1 MKQLTLLVVSLLY
14 SYSFGQQSVNS
25 SGGDVISSAQGTV
38 SFSVGQIA
46 TNYIETGASIN
57 EGVQQ
62 PYEFFSVLSIDQPG
76 EKTLLGV
83 FPNPT
88 EGIIYLKSEDVI
100 NATIEMY
107 DESGRLVLNEEKQVI
122 QNSQLD
128 LTAFARGV
136 YTIKV
141 SSDASVQ
148 TIKIIKN

>member
-1 MKQLTLLVVSLLY
+1 MKQLTLLVVTLLY

-25 SGGDVISSAQGTV
+25 SGGDIISSAQGTV

-76 EKTLLGV
+76 EKSLLGV
-83 FPNPT
+83 YPNPT
-88 EGIIYLKSEDVI
+88 EGIIYLKSEDVV
-100 NATIEMY
+100 NAAIEIY
-107 DESGRLVLNEEKQVI
+107 DESGRLVFNEEQQSV

-141 SSDASVQ
+141 SSSSSVQ